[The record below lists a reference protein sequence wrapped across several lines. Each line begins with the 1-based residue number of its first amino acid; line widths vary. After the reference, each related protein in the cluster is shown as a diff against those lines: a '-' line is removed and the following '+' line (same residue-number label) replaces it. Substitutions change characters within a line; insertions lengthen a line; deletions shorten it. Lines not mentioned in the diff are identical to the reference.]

1 MRHAIEAPPWIPL
14 HDRRRRRSVEL
25 AAAKIA
31 TVEAPAR
38 RILDNRWMPVVTHA
52 LLARAA
58 FRPAR
63 IRKRARQS
71 AARVGRRAFRAFR
84 VAPPGIRLIAAVVLL
99 VLAWVP
105 VNWMVQV
112 VRKPA
117 EVFGAVSPS
126 SAKVPAHTW
135 QQYGSLFDAHSTAV
149 VTPELLAA
157 LAQVESSG
165 NPAALTYWRW
175 RFSWNPFELYRPAS
189 SAVGMFQ
196 LTDGTFAEARRYCVH
211 DHVVVED
218 GPWNDLRSCWFN
230 ALYTRVVPA
239 HAVEMTAALLDR
251 AVARSLARNRVPAAS
266 LQQRQDLAAII
277 HLCGGGA
284 GDGYVRRGFRF
295 SGGQRCGDHDPRRYL
310 SHVNTLKRQFAQLA
324 AAD

>member
-1 MRHAIEAPPWIPL
+1 MRAVLHPMAALAVLRPIRIP
-14 HDRRRRRSVEL
+14 
-25 AAAKIA
+25 
-31 TVEAPAR
+31 
-38 RILDNRWMPVVTHA
+38 
-52 LLARAA
+52 
-58 FRPAR
+58 
-63 IRKRARQS
+63 KRARRA
-71 AARVGRRAFRAFR
+71 AARVGRRAFRAVR
-84 VAPPGIRLIAAVVLL
+84 RTPPIIQLITGVMLL
-99 VLAWVP
+99 VLVWVP
-105 VNWMVQV
+105 VNWVVQV

-126 SAKVPAHTW
+126 RAKVPAHTW

-196 LTDGTFAEARRYCVH
+196 LTDGTFAEARRYCIH

-230 ALYTRVVPA
+230 GLYTRVIA
-239 HAVEMTAALLDR
+239 GHAVEMTAALLDR
-251 AVARSLARNRVPAAS
+251 AVARSLARHGIARAS
-266 LQQRQDLAAII
+266 LQQRQDLAAVI

-284 GDGYVRRGFRF
+284 GDGYARRGFRF

-310 SHVNTLKRQFAQLA
+310 AHVNGLKRQFAQLA